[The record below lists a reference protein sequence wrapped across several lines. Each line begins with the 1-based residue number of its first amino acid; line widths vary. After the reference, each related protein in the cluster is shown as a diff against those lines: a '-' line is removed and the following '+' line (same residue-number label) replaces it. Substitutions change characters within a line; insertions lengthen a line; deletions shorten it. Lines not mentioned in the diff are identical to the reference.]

1 MIKTQKYDQR
11 VQLSDHFGSH
21 EFKCKCGKA
30 HDYKVDEAL
39 ITRLEA
45 LYDELGC
52 SSIVITSGFRCPKH
66 SVSVGGYAND
76 GHTKGI
82 AADVNCYVGGELAN
96 PYDVAAAAER
106 VGFSGIGLMSSNC
119 HVDVRTKENYR
130 NDHWFGNEVTGDDN
144 IKTFQNLSNSAKK
157 PDSNTS
163 DVTKKGIDVSYA
175 QANIDFDTVKSHI
188 DFAII
193 RAGFGREY
201 NQVDSKFERNYSGFK
216 KAGVPVGA
224 YWYSYALTPA
234 EIKKEAEVFLATIK
248 GKQFEYPVFLDLEE
262 ADQFKTGKSNVSAM
276 IKAFCD
282 VMEKAGYFVGLY
294 TNTST
299 LLNYITDDV
308 KARYALWV
316 ADWRGYCGYTGT
328 KVMWQMGTKSVPG
341 VLTGP
346 VDYDYCYADFSVIK
360 KKGFNGFKAGETK
373 PVKPVKPETPKKE
386 EVNKPTKPDVT
397 KPTTQEE
404 VLKEILKQVTEIN
417 QKL

>member
-1 MIKTQKYDQR
+1 MTKTYKYDQR

-52 SSIVITSGFRCPKH
+52 SSIVITSGFRCPEH
-66 SVSVGGYAND
+66 SVSVGGYATD

-144 IKTFQNLSNSAKK
+144 IKTFQNLSNSSKK

-201 NQVDSKFERNYSGFK
+201 DQVDSKFERNYSGFK

-328 KVMWQMGTKSVPG
+328 KVMWQMGTKSVLG

-373 PVKPVKPETPKKE
+373 PVKPETPKNE